1 MSLAQFERAL
11 DSSGGL
17 FLLVIGLVTA
27 VSLAIV
33 GG

>member
-1 MSLAQFERAL
+1 MSLVKFERAL

-27 VSLAIV
+27 GALAIV